1 MPHPLTEDQLR
12 GIYRGTIDRLYGYV
26 SRRCGGDR
34 ALAEDVTQETWLRAV
49 REWRNKGVPEVPLA
63 WLTTVARNLL
73 LNELRKRRP
82 LPLEDVSPA
91 ELMGAVEAG
100 GASDSAEV
108 AAMVNQALAR
118 LPDPQSRL
126 LESFHFD
133 RIRYA
138 QIAES
143 LGISERAVE
152 GRLRRA
158 RESLRR
164 ELEAALHATGG
175 TR

>member
-12 GIYRGTIDRLYGYV
+12 GIYIDRLYGYV

-34 ALAEDVTQETWLRAV
+34 ALAKDVTQETWPCAV